1 MQQQIALDPQL
12 GLSAEEFMEAW
23 NQSEHSDDAVAMI
36 SKESGE
42 TFMSPELTVA
52 LIAVAAS
59 IPAGVLTAFISALLT
74 KKFLE
79 KEKPE
84 QAAPTPKI
92 SVTIIEINGPDGQP
106 LMIAKRIEKEG

>member
-1 MQQQIALDPQL
+1 MQQRITLDPQL
-12 GLSAEEFMEAW
+12 GLSANEFIPAW
-23 NQSEHSDDAVAMI
+23 NQSKHSEDAVAMI
-36 SKESGE
+36 NEESSE
-42 TFMSPELTVA
+42 KFMAPELTVA

-74 KKFLE
+74 KRFLE

-92 SVTIIEINGPDGQP
+92 SVTIIEINGQDGQP